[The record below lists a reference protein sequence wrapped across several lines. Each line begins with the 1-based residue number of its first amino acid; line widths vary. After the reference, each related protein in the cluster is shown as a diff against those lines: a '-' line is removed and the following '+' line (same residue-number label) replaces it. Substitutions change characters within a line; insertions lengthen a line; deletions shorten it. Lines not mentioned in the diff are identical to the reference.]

1 MVYVI
6 NEVID
11 THQRPSL
18 GKTVVSDIEG
28 VDLHSIVKHREN
40 KRRHTPEIVGEE
52 VQTMLATPVPSVEN
66 IRQQVDETSP
76 SIVASPM
83 ENRGVSEILN
93 QPEVQDRKHHLV
105 TLKRLLNTL
114 ARLAKTILEASIMC
128 KGIVCGLTLLSFG
141 VAYICYPLIAVKLF
155 TSPILFCL
163 VPLLMVLLIWLFY
176 SKPVATESV

>member
-66 IRQQVDETSP
+66 IRQQVDVTSP

-83 ENRGVSEILN
+83 ENRGVSEI
-93 QPEVQDRKHHLV
+93 QPEVQDREHHLV
-105 TLKRLLNTL
+105 STLKRLPKRLG
-114 ARLAKTILEASIMC
+114 RLAKTILEASIMC